1 VVRPS
6 VMADKNANE
15 TITNLIPLLKQ
26 AALAVGH
33 KKYKRNLK

>member
-1 VVRPS
+1 MFTIKYVKTRE
-6 VMADKNANE
+6 NE